1 MWILLGILTICV
13 IYMAFRLARLRSVL
27 DRLANAVE
35 RGKPFLFDIEGAWGR
50 RYHIEKLGRLFNNL
64 SADREKSSRQ
74 ERSSLRQLD
83 VTLGNLTEA
92 VFVVDNSGRLYLA
105 NTAACKLFGVT
116 GALEGQKIE
125 SVIQSAKFLEFMRKI
140 RYGKTPG
147 RGEIEMMSGPQTLFM
162 EVAGA
167 RIPESDDDSRD
178 LTLFVLHDVTNLKR
192 LENVR
197 KEFVANVSHEL
208 RTPVTIIKG
217 YSDALLEDYYQLAD
231 GERLRFLKKI
241 HKNVER
247 LHLLLED
254 LLILSRLE
262 WETENLNRELCSL
275 DKIISD
281 LVESAQPRLKDGT
294 ETIGVHIGEG
304 ASQLSIDSVKV
315 GQVLQNLLDN
325 AIRYAKGFTKITIS
339 TERKDDRILIAVE
352 DDGCGIPASDIEH
365 IFERFYRV
373 DKGRSRE
380 FGGTGLGLSI
390 VKHIVQLHGGEVRAL
405 SKIGEGTRI
414 EVDFPI
420 VESDDADD
428 AQMELDV
435 ETPAKD

>member
-1 MWILLGILTICV
+1 MQ
-13 IYMAFRLARLRSVL
+13 LRSVL
-27 DRLANAVE
+27 SRLANAVD
-35 RGKPFLFDIEGAWGR
+35 RGKPFLFDIEGSWAR
-50 RYHIEKLGRLFNNL
+50 KYHIEKLGKLFNNL
-64 SADREKSSRQ
+64 SADREKSNRQ
-74 ERSSLRQLD
+74 ERSYLRQLD

-105 NTAACKLFGVT
+105 NPAACKLFGISGT
-116 GALEGQKIE
+116 LEGQKIE
-125 SVIQSAKFLEFMRKI
+125 SVIQSARFLEFMRKI

-147 RGEIEMMSGPQTLFM
+147 RGEIEMMSGHQTLFL

-167 RIPESDDDSRD
+167 RIPESGDDSRD

-217 YSDALLEDYYQLAD
+217 YSDTLLEDYDQLAD
-231 GERLRFLKKI
+231 ADRLRFLEKI
-241 HKNVER
+241 HKNVQR

-262 WETENLNRELCSL
+262 WATENLNREVCSL
-275 DKIISD
+275 GKVISD
-281 LVESAQPRLKDGT
+281 LADSAQQRLRDGT
-294 ETIGVHIGEG
+294 EVIVIKIGEG
-304 ASQLSIDSVKV
+304 ADQLAVDPVKV
-315 GQVLQNLLDN
+315 GQVVQNLLDN
-325 AIRYAKGFTKITIS
+325 AIRYAKGFTTITVS
-339 TERKDDRILIAVE
+339 TELIDDRVRIAVE

-380 FGGTGLGLSI
+380 LGGTGLGLSI
-390 VKHIVQLHGGEVRAL
+390 VKHIVQLHGGDVRAL

-414 EVDFPI
+414 EVDLPVI
-420 VESDDADD
+420 ELNDEKDE
-428 AQMELDV
+428 QMELGV
-435 ETPAKD
+435 ETHAKID